1 MAGLSRRL
9 AAAATALATAVL
21 LASCG
26 GGTNPD
32 ALAACKGI
40 KAALADYDASQ
51 HAATPQE
58 RAALLR
64 DAHHQVARVQG
75 DAALANSAD
84 GSYDA
89 LMTIVQEAEVMP
101 FHDVAAALRAACSS
115 IDGQNYDAG

>member
-1 MAGLSRRL
+1 VAGLTRRL
-9 AAAATALATAVL
+9 AAAATALAAAVV

-40 KAALADYDASQ
+40 KAALADYDASR
-51 HAATPQE
+51 HATP
-58 RAALLR
+58 RRAAALLR
-64 DAHHQVARVQG
+64 DAHHQVARVQE

-89 LMTIVQEAEVMP
+89 LMTLVQEAEVMP
-101 FHDVAAALRAACSS
+101 FHDVADALRAACSA
-115 IDGQNYDAG
+115 IDAPSYDAG